1 MSDYDSLSPVA
12 PFRIVNIGNSQSVK
26 LMEFIK
32 TIEEILGKK
41 AIYNFLPMQQG
52 DVKATW
58 ADSTLLKELTNY
70 KPNTDFKDGITRF
83 IEWYREYYN

>member
-1 MSDYDSLSPVA
+1 
-12 PFRIVNIGNSQSVK
+12 
-26 LMEFIK
+26 MEFIK

-58 ADSTLLKELTNY
+58 ADSSLLKELTNY

-83 IEWYREYYN
+83 IEWYQEYYN